1 MSTLEQHQALRRSA
15 LWVARQIDFTST
27 TDQELLQII
36 ELQPAGL
43 WNGAAR
49 AIAARWE
56 ARRRGFVVAKLLP
69 GDYLGE
75 DQPPPKAAP
84 SPPALD
90 HPMENAEPD
99 DLLVS
104 LILSDP
110 G

>member
-1 MSTLEQHQALRRSA
+1 MSTLEQHHALRRSA
-15 LWVARQIDFTST
+15 VWVARQIDFTST
-27 TDQELLQII
+27 TDHELLQII
-36 ELQPAGL
+36 EQQPAGL

-75 DQPPPKAAP
+75 DQPAP
-84 SPPALD
+84 RPEPGQPAD
-90 HPMENAEPD
+90 RAVQNTEPD

-110 G
+110 S